1 MINHEFLVHHIF
13 RQTQIC
19 ILMHSV
25 VMLDLLQL
33 KGVFLLTSC
42 RDHSHPSGR
51 RLHSLDLWQ
60 TQQGPQQ
67 FVDSF
72 IHG

>member
-25 VMLDLLQL
+25 VILDLLQL
-33 KGVFLLTSC
+33 KGLFLLTSC

-51 RLHSLDLWQ
+51 RLH
-60 TQQGPQQ
+60 
-67 FVDSF
+67 
-72 IHG
+72 